1 MAASPYGIA
10 SAPPA
15 ANREG
20 DRHDSSFRAERN
32 GRLMLIAKPPGEWL
46 DATGRFDPDYPHAGA
61 TGALTVAVLVWPG
74 SAREGL
80 AKFRSNDASGFAA
93 REIARLDARVPLA
106 AGWRLWR
113 LGETQIFRAEAGDSQ
128 PARICCHT
136 AQDAGILKYPV
147 DAALDRSTRLTWAW
161 RADELPSKLRED
173 FLPTHD
179 YFSIAV
185 EFDNGRDLT
194 YMWSAALPEGKVF
207 PCPLPWWD
215 KRETHQ
221 VVRSDLAKLG
231 VWLEEKQPVLDD
243 YERAIG
249 GEPPTR
255 IVAVW
260 LIAVSI
266 FQKRK
271 GICSFARIKLK
282 SDKGE
287 IFVGL

>member
-1 MAASPYGIA
+1 M
-10 SAPPA
+10 
-15 ANREG
+15 
-20 DRHDSSFRAERN
+20 
-32 GRLMLIAKPPGEWL
+32 
-46 DATGRFDPDYPHAGA
+46 
-61 TGALTVAVLVWPG
+61 
-74 SAREGL
+74 
-80 AKFRSNDASGFAA
+80 
-93 REIARLDARVPLA
+93 
-106 AGWRLWR
+106 
-113 LGETQIFRAEAGDSQ
+113 
-128 PARICCHT
+128 
-136 AQDAGILKYPV
+136 
-147 DAALDRSTRLTWAW
+147 
-161 RADELPSKLRED
+161 PSKLRED

-207 PCPLPWWD
+207 PCPLPWRD

-221 VVRSDLAKLG
+221 VVRSDLAKLA
-231 VWLEEKQPVLDD
+231 WLEEKEPVLDD

-287 IFVGL
+287 IFVGP